1 MSSLLH
7 RSGWLLLP
15 VLGIAVFTVD
25 ALAEAGRHPLSVG
38 LRYGVPWWAALLALS
53 VAVGLARLAPWV
65 SMGLVTALLV
75 GQVLFPPGIF
85 DVAGMYLPIL
95 VIVGVAA
102 ATLRGRARV
111 VVLGFALGA
120 GVAVAGLV
128 GWWNG
133 FDELWPFSPDPE
145 SAGFVATVLANRAII
160 FVAFAAL
167 GAAAWGVGVLVGSW
181 TAGRDALARAGD
193 ELRRA
198 EVATTVAGE
207 RERITQDVHDI
218 MAHSLSVI
226 LAQAD
231 GARSLADERP
241 EAMSQSLATIAA
253 SARTSLT
260 EVRMLIETLV
270 SEPDGRSLPVIAD
283 LDPLI
288 DRMRD
293 AGLAVA
299 VERYGEPDGLT
310 ATQELAVYRI
320 VQEALTNALK
330 HGGAAAGAR
339 VVLDARGGGMT
350 IAVSSGG
357 GGAASEAAPPEQG
370 GGRGL
375 HGMRERARLAG
386 GWLESGPDDSDGVA
400 GYLVTA
406 FIPAA
411 QAVLA

>member
-1 MSSLLH
+1 MSAFLL
-7 RSGWLLLP
+7 RSRWLLEP
-15 VLGIAVFTVD
+15 TIAVAYFSFWAV
-25 ALAEAGRHPLSVG
+25 AEVGRHQLGPG
-38 LRYGVPWWAALLALS
+38 MLRNTVPFWAALLL
-53 VAVGLARLAPWV
+53 VAVAIGISRLQPIL
-65 SMGLVTALLV
+65 SMAIGTAVLL
-75 GQVLFPPGIF
+75 GQLLFPGGIF
-85 DVAGMYLPIL
+85 DEPLAYLGYAVIIL
-95 VIVGVAA
+95 VVSASVEGRMRVGAFVFAVGAGLSTAGLLAWWLGVARGDPGARTMFFVLCA
-102 ATLRGRARV
+102 A
-111 VVLGFALGA
+111 A
-120 GVAVAGLV
+120 GAVAWVV
-128 GWWNG
+128 GT
-133 FDELWPFSPDPE
+133 L
-145 SAGFVATVLANRAII
+145 I
-160 FVAFAAL
+160 
-167 GAAAWGVGVLVGSW
+167 GVW
-181 TAGRDALARAGD
+181 ARKRDGDQELARTTF
-193 ELRRA
+193 ELRTA

-207 RERITQDVHDI
+207 RERIAQDVHDI

-270 SEPDGRSLPVIAD
+270 SEPDGRSLPAIED
-283 LDPLI
+283 LDPMI

-330 HGGAAAGAR
+330 HGGAAASAR

-357 GGAASEAAPPEQG
+357 GAAASEAAPPEQG